1 MMELNFEK
9 FNGLV
14 PVVIQDH
21 TDGQVLMVGFMN
33 REAWE
38 RTLAEGEMVYYSR
51 SRDAMWKKGETSGNV
66 QKVKDIFV
74 DCDDDTLLITV
85 EQVGGAACHTGYR
98 TCFYRRV
105 VDGKPVVE
113 GTRVFNPDDVYK
125 KT

>member
-9 FNGLV
+9 FHGLV

-21 TDGQVLMVGFMN
+21 VDGQVLMVGFMN
-33 REAWE
+33 QEAWK
-38 RTLAEGEMVYYSR
+38 RTLAEGEVVYYSR
-51 SRDAMWKKGETSGNV
+51 SRDGMWKKGETSGNV

-105 VDGKPVVE
+105 VDGKPVAE
-113 GTRVFNPDDVYK
+113 GERVFDPDDVYK

>member
-1 MMELNFEK
+1 MNFEK
-9 FNGLV
+9 FHGLV

-21 TDGQVLMVGFMN
+21 IDRQVLMVGFMN

-38 RTLAEGEMVYYSR
+38 RTLAEGEVVYYSR

-66 QKVKDIFV
+66 QKVKDIYV

-98 TCFYRRV
+98 TCFYRKV
-105 VDGKPVVE
+105 IDGEPVTE
-113 GTRVFNPDDVYK
+113 GERVFDPEEVYK

>member
-1 MMELNFEK
+1 MELNFEK
-9 FNGLV
+9 FHGLV
-14 PVVIQDH
+14 PVVIQDYV
-21 TDGQVLMVGFMN
+21 DGQVLMVGFMN

-38 RTLAEGEMVYYSR
+38 RTLAEGEVVYYSR
-51 SRDAMWKKGETSGNV
+51 SRDALWKKGETSGNV
-66 QKVKDIFV
+66 QKVKDIFI

-105 VDGKPVVE
+105 IDGEPVAE
-113 GTRVFNPDDVYK
+113 GERVFDPDDVYK

>member
-1 MMELNFEK
+1 MIELDFEK
-9 FNGLV
+9 FQGLV
-14 PVVIQDH
+14 PAVVQDY

-51 SRDAMWKKGETSGNV
+51 SRNTLWKKGETSGYV
-66 QKVKDIFV
+66 QKVKDIYV
-74 DCDDDTLLITV
+74 DCDDDTLLIKV

-105 VDGKPVVE
+105 VDGRLVEE
-113 GTRVFNPDDVYK
+113 GTPVFDPDDVYK
-125 KT
+125 K

>member
-1 MMELNFEK
+1 MNFEK
-9 FNGLV
+9 IHGLV

-38 RTLAEGEMVYYSR
+38 RTLAEGEVVYYSR

-105 VDGKPVVE
+105 VDGKPVTE
-113 GTRVFNPDDVYK
+113 GERVFDPDEVYK